1 METVADMLYDLP
13 KNYGM
18 VFDVAHYIVCL
29 QAERADIGPDFE
41 KLSLNNPLVSL
52 NWAKNPKY

>member
-1 METVADMLYDLP
+1 MLYDLP

-52 NWAKNPKY
+52 N

>member
-52 NWAKNPKY
+52 N

>member
-18 VFDVAHYIVCL
+18 VFDMAHYIVSL

-41 KLSLNNPLVSL
+41 QLSLKNPLVSKTTKTNL
-52 NWAKNPKY
+52 S